1 MKMSK
6 DLELEMKALLAKHG
20 LKADDAESTEV
31 ESEQKAGSEVTAV
44 ADLATSIAEK
54 LAGIIADKKGMATE
68 EKNDLGSHIRSK
80 IYTSWAGVKEVEY
93 PTDLKSLTKE
103 EKIVTFFKALVFSK
117 NDQNSQ
123 QVLRALVEGTDA
135 EGGYLVPEELRTEV
149 FRVLPDMTVM
159 RKLARVLPMSTDTLK
174 LNSLSARPTAYWT
187 GEYQSK
193 STTSAEF
200 NQITLS
206 PNDLVCLLPISEQ
219 LLADANI
226 NLVQFIVGLFAEAI
240 GLAEDKAFFTG
251 SGTGQPR
258 GISIESI
265 ASQSANGNPTMDD
278 IIDLIDLVPQCVV

>member
-1 MKMSK
+1 MSK

-123 QVLRALVEGTDA
+123 QVLD
-135 EGGYLVPEELRTEV
+135 
-149 FRVLPDMTVM
+149 
-159 RKLARVLPMSTDTLK
+159 RKS
-174 LNSLSARPTAYWT
+174 
-187 GEYQSK
+187 
-193 STTSAEF
+193 
-200 NQITLS
+200 
-206 PNDLVCLLPISEQ
+206 
-219 LLADANI
+219 
-226 NLVQFIVGLFAEAI
+226 
-240 GLAEDKAFFTG
+240 
-251 SGTGQPR
+251 
-258 GISIESI
+258 
-265 ASQSANGNPTMDD
+265 
-278 IIDLIDLVPQCVV
+278 VV